1 VKRIITRY
9 PGILIAVFT
18 LAWALVEII
27 GSATGGVSAYQV
39 VWTRY
44 GVHLAFM
51 ALVFGPR
58 RKLALLRTK
67 KLPSQIFASLLM
79 LGMPLCFIWEL
90 QRMPVQDASVV
101 FWIAPAM
108 IVVMSMVMGRKYGGM
123 GTVVATVIGLLGAV
137 LICDPDAGV
146 LRRGALLGVG
156 MAVCFSLYVIVVKS
170 MSGEALLTKLFHT
183 ALWVFI
189 ALSLGLPY
197 FWKTPT
203 VRGTG
208 AMIVIGLLGWI
219 GLLSLDLAIEVMPVG
234 ILAPVLYTQLV
245 WDMLLQWPLRE
256 MPLDARTIIGALLAL
271 GAAVPA
277 LLVRV
282 DAADARNGVAV

>member
-1 VKRIITRY
+1 MKRILSSY
-9 PGILIAVFT
+9 PGILIAMFT

-27 GSATGGVSAYQV
+27 GSQTGGVSAYQV

-58 RKLALLRTK
+58 HGRDLVRTRR
-67 KLPSQIFASLLM
+67 LPSQIFASLLM

-90 QRMPVQDASVV
+90 ERMPVQDASVV
-101 FWIAPAM
+101 FWIAPAL
-108 IVVMSMVMGRKYGGM
+108 IVGMSMIAGKRYGGI
-123 GTVVATVIGLLGAV
+123 GTVIATIVGLAGAI

-146 LRRGALLGVG
+146 LRRGAILGVG
-156 MAVCFSLYVIVVKS
+156 MAVCFSLYMFVVRS
-170 MSGEALLTKLFHT
+170 MKGEALLTKLFHT
-183 ALWVFI
+183 ALWVFM

-197 FWKTPT
+197 FWKAPT
-203 VRGTG
+203 VRGMI
-208 AMIVIGLLGWI
+208 AMTAIGLLGWI
-219 GLLSLDLAIEVMPVG
+219 GLLSLDLAIEAMPVG

-256 MPLDARTIIGALLAL
+256 VPLDTRTIIGALLAL
-271 GAAVPA
+271 GASIPA
-277 LLVRV
+277 LMHRASTT
-282 DAADARNGVAV
+282 DSEPGAAV